1 MIEPTGFQENRL
13 PEDRVRQRAAD
24 AERFMK
30 ASREIVGEAAHRSL
44 LLRLLGSLA
53 FRVHSPENA
62 HLLDEMNRELTD
74 LDFATERRFAPGL
87 IDMLTELGYA
97 MDNEIAVATGG
108 ARYFF
113 KHPQTGLGVD
123 IFMDE
128 LFYCHRIPFRGRL
141 DKDAHTIP
149 LAELVL
155 EKMQIVELNEKDVKD
170 TIVLLL
176 EHQIGDGDDEVINGG
191 YISQL
196 LAGDWGFYY
205 TVTMNLGRVERGLGD
220 YHALTEAQ
228 RAVAL
233 DRITILR
240 TRIEAEPK
248 SLKWRL
254 RAKVGTSVPWYQK
267 VEPKQ

>member
-1 MIEPTGFQENRL
+1 MIEQNSL
-13 PEDRVRQRAAD
+13 PEGPLPYDKLRQRV
-24 AERFMK
+24 AEAEKFIE
-30 ASREIVGEAAHRSL
+30 ASREIVEEAAQRSL

-74 LDFATERRFAPGL
+74 LDFASERRFAPGL
-87 IDMLTELGYA
+87 IDMLSELGYA
-97 MDNEIAVATGG
+97 ADNEIAVATGG

-113 KHPQTGLGVD
+113 KHPHTGLGVD

-176 EHQIGDGDDEVINGG
+176 EHQIGDGDDEVINAG

-205 TVTMNLGRVERGLGD
+205 TVTMNLERVERGLVG

-233 DRITILR
+233 DRISHLR
-240 TRIEAEPK
+240 VRIEAEPK

-254 RAKVGTSVPWYQK
+254 RAKVGTSVSWYQK
-267 VEPKQ
+267 VEAKQ